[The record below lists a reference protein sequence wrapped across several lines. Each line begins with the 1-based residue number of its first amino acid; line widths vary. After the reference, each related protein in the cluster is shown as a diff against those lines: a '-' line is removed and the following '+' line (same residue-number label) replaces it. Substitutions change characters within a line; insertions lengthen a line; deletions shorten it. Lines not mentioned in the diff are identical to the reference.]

1 MKRRESRA
9 VNGVVVLNKPRGLS
23 SQQAVSRVKRL
34 FTAGKAGHTGTLDPL
49 ADGVLPV
56 GLGEATKFSRF
67 LLDADKVYLA
77 TARLGI
83 RTTTGDCEG
92 DVLSE
97 QPVTVDPADLLAAA
111 AAQVGERLQ
120 MPPMYSALKVGG
132 KALYQYARAGLA
144 VDREPRKIIIYKLQ
158 VTDIKENNFTFRIH
172 CGKGTYIR
180 TVAEEI
186 GDHLGCGAHLTA
198 LTREAAGR
206 FRIENAIGFDELEA
220 FSVAERDA
228 ALQPVD
234 AFALDLPPVVV
245 DEDQRRRLVF
255 GQTLRVACEDGDYRL
270 YAADGQFIGVGSV
283 AGGILQ
289 AIRLMATPAAD
300 KERIDQETS

>member
-1 MKRRESRA
+1 MKGPASRRA
-9 VNGVVVLNKPRGLS
+9 VNGVVVLNKPRGLT

-67 LLDADKVYLA
+67 LLEADKVYLA

-97 QPVTVDPADLLAAA
+97 QPATVDPAELLAAA

-120 MPPMYSALKVGG
+120 VPPMYSALKVGG
-132 KALYQYARAGLA
+132 KALYEYARAGVV
-144 VDREPRKIIIYKLQ
+144 VDREPRKIIIYDFQ
-158 VTDIKENNFTFRIH
+158 VTDIKEEYFSFRIQ
-172 CGKGTYIR
+172 CSKGTYIR

-186 GDHLGCGAHLTA
+186 GDRLGCGAHLTA
-198 LTREAAGR
+198 LTRAAAGR
-206 FRIENAIGFDELEA
+206 FLIENAVDFEELEA
-220 FSVAERDA
+220 FSETERDA
-228 ALQPVD
+228 ALYPVD
-234 AFALDLPPVVV
+234 AFALDLPPMAV
-245 DEDQRRRLVF
+245 DEDQWRRLVC
-255 GQTLRVACEDGDYRL
+255 GQKLTVAAEDGDYRL
-270 YAADGQFIGVGSV
+270 YVLDGQFIGVGSV
-283 AGGILQ
+283 VTGVLQ

-300 KERIDQETS
+300 KVPD